1 MTKPCK
7 VSVVIPGFNKW
18 RIYAEAV
25 CSTTALE
32 QDDIESIVVDDG
44 CADEPMHK
52 EMDALPHRRLR

>member
-1 MTKPCK
+1 MPE
-7 VSVVIPGFNKW
+7 V
-18 RIYAEAV
+18 V

-44 CADEPMHK
+44 SADEATHK

>member
-1 MTKPCK
+1 ML
-7 VSVVIPGFNKW
+7 
-18 RIYAEAV
+18 EAV

-44 CADEPMHK
+44 CADEATHK